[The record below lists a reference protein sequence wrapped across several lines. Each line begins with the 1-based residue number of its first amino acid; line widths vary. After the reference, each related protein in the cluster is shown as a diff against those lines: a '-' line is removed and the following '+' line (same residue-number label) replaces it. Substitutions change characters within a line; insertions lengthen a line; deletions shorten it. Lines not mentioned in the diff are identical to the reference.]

1 MRKFRLALALLIAS
15 STVCL
20 GQQYSPN
27 NYRALDFA
35 AVTVGGTPVAA
46 VTGPAYGCQ
55 FTSSVDLIVD
65 TTGKPGAL
73 SPAGTSASGT
83 SQLLPAGQPWQC
95 GALATGAIVS
105 VNCSGG
111 GTCNWQGN
119 RW

>member
-1 MRKFRLALALLIAS
+1 MGKFKLAFAFLAAFSVPALA
-15 STVCL
+15 
-20 GQQYSPN
+20 QQYSAN
-27 NYRALDFA
+27 NYRALDLF
-35 AVTVGGTPVAA
+35 AVTVSSTPVAA

-65 TTGKPGAL
+65 TTGKLGVL
-73 SPAGTSASGT
+73 SPAGTSATTT
-83 SQLLPAGQPWQC
+83 SQLLPAGVAWQC
-95 GALATGAIVS
+95 GALASGAVVS